1 MLKVKGIK
9 KNYGDFCLDVS
20 LEVKKGYITG
30 LIGRNGAGKST
41 LFKAIMGLVK
51 IDSGDIEVFNE
62 EGVYSEIEKK
72 RMLGAVFADSGF
84 SQYLNVKEIASLMES
99 MYPTFDKKSFFE
111 RCKAWELPLNKSIKK
126 FSSGML
132 AKLKIIA
139 ATSYGARLLILD
151 EPTAG
156 LDVVARS
163 DMADMI
169 REHMMDGER
178 AVLISSHISGDIE
191 NLCDDVYLIEDG
203 QILLHE
209 ETDTIRDCYGILKMT
224 YDQFENIDKEFLLKI
239 KKEKIGIMA
248 LTDRR
253 SYYEENY
260 PGMVVEKG
268 NVDDIISLMAR
279 GDER

>member
-1 MLKVKGIK
+1 MLKVRGLK

-41 LFKAIMGLVK
+41 LFKGIMGL
-51 IDSGDIEVFNE
+51 IRPEGGDIEIFADGPLYNE
-62 EGVYSEIEKK
+62 VQKK
-72 RMLGAVFADSGF
+72 QRIGAIFADSGF
-84 SQYLNVKEIASLMES
+84 SQYFNIKEIASLMES

-139 ATSYGARLLILD
+139 ATSYDARLLILD

-169 REHMMDGER
+169 REYMMDGER
-178 AVLISSHISGDIE
+178 AVLISSHIAGDIE
-191 NLCDDVYLIEDG
+191 NLCDDVYLIEEG

-209 ETDTIRDCYGILKMT
+209 ETDTIRDGYGILKMT
-224 YDQFENIDKEFLLKI
+224 YDQFENIDKEYLLKI

-260 PGMVVEKG
+260 PEIIIEKG

-279 GDER
+279 GDKR